1 MSDAKQHA
9 QADTLDAKEIQTRA
23 ADWLMERYESASWN
37 EESAAALEAWLSQSL
52 AHRVAYVRLE
62 TAWNRTNRLVA
73 MRKPA
78 ADETAAPQR
87 RITPMFLKIAA
98 MLIAIGVL
106 GAAAVSYILSPR
118 EQVFATAMGG
128 HRIVKL
134 ADGSQIEL
142 NTDTLVRVKMTEA
155 QRTVWLDRG
164 EAFFQVRHDYK
175 HPFILMAGNQRVTD
189 LGTKFLVRRETGRLE
204 VDVIQG
210 SVRFETAV
218 NDGAQTRSALLLPG
232 NIAVA
237 TEQSIVVTRKL
248 PQILAD
254 RLGWR
259 RGVLVFDHTTLGDAV
274 ADFNRYSRKKLIVA
288 DAAVA
293 RMTIDGTFPTNDVE
307 LFARVARD
315 ILGLHIEN
323 RKDEIVIAR

>member
-1 MSDAKQHA
+1 MSDARQHA
-9 QADTLDAKEIQTRA
+9 QTNDAKEIQTRA

-62 TAWNRTNRLVA
+62 TAWNRTDRLVA

-78 ADETAAPQR
+78 SDETAAPPR
-87 RITPMFLKIAA
+87 RITPMFFKIAA
-98 MLIAIGVL
+98 MLIAVAVL
-106 GAAAVSYILSPR
+106 GAAAAGYILSPR
-118 EQVFATAMGG
+118 EQVFATAMGA
-128 HRIVKL
+128 HRTVKL

-142 NTDTLVRVKMTEA
+142 NTDTFVRVKMTEA

-164 EAFFQVRHDYK
+164 EAYFQVKHDPK

-218 NDGAQTRSALLLPG
+218 NDSAQTRSALLMPG

-237 TEQSIVVTRKL
+237 TEQSIVVTRK
-248 PQILAD
+248 PSQILAD

-259 RGVLVFDHTTLGDAV
+259 RGVLVFDHTTLDDAV
-274 ADFNRYSRKKLIVA
+274 ADFNRYSRQKLVVA
-288 DAAVA
+288 DSGVA
-293 RMTIDGTFPTNDVE
+293 RLTIDGTFPTNDVE

-315 ILGLHIEN
+315 ILGLRIEN
-323 RKDEIVIAR
+323 RKEEIVIAR

>member
-1 MSDAKQHA
+1 
-9 QADTLDAKEIQTRA
+9 
-23 ADWLMERYESASWN
+23 
-37 EESAAALEAWLSQSL
+37 
-52 AHRVAYVRLE
+52 VAYVRLE

-78 ADETAAPQR
+78 ADETAAEPR
-87 RITPMFLKIAA
+87 RAASIFLKITA
-98 MLIAIGVL
+98 MLIVVGAL
-106 GAAAVSYILSPR
+106 GAAVATYILSPR
-118 EQVFATAMGG
+118 EQVFATTMGS
-128 HRIVKL
+128 HKTVKL

-142 NTDTLVRVKMTEA
+142 NTDTLVRAKMTAA

-164 EAFFQVRHDYK
+164 EAYFQVRHDSK
-175 HPFILMAGNQRVTD
+175 HPFVLMAGNQRVTD
-189 LGTKFLVRRETGRLE
+189 LGTKFLVRRETGKLE

-218 NDGAQTRSALLLPG
+218 NDSTQTRSALLVPG

-237 TEQSIVVTRKL
+237 TEQSIVVTRKP

-274 ADFNRYSRKKLIVA
+274 ADFNRYSRQKLVIA
-288 DAAVA
+288 DSGVA
-293 RMTIDGTFPTNDVE
+293 RLTIDGTFPTNDVE